1 MKILTGLQCPLLFI
15 FSVSIG
21 EETEW
26 WKVYEWMRFNT
37 LDFQL
42 LALKA
47 GATERSLE
55 GFP

>member
-1 MKILTGLQCPLLFI
+1 MKVKSLQCPLLFI

-26 WKVYEWMRFNT
+26 WKVYEWMRLNT

-47 GATERSLE
+47 RKQHSLMA
-55 GFP
+55 P